1 MNKRELQRHLED
13 KDLNGNKYI
22 PINNC
27 FKCQWTKFSNKKTQ
41 RVTTDYIIKQSQI
54 CYCQGSSSP
63 VQEVVSSGFR
73 NRRAGLSAA
82 SNLLWNTA
90 QIMCLPAKHN

>member
-41 RVTTDYIIKQSQI
+41 SDRLYNKTRTHDMLLSRK
-54 CYCQGSSSP
+54 
-63 VQEVVSSGFR
+63 VVVLFR
-73 NRRAGLSAA
+73 
-82 SNLLWNTA
+82 
-90 QIMCLPAKHN
+90 K